1 MYRNDPTGED
11 KKMVDKEINLTKARE
26 EFSSIIK
33 DVQYR
38 SGAYVIKR
46 HGEQAAAVV
55 PIQVYRDWKKQRKG
69 FFDQIR
75 DLQGRAD
82 LSSQEASQ
90 LAAEAVAVVRSDQEQ
105 RS

>member
-1 MYRNDPTGED
+1 
-11 KKMVDKEINLTKARE
+11 MVDKEIGVTEARE

-46 HGEQAAAVV
+46 HGEKVAAVV
-55 PIQVYRDWKKQRKG
+55 PIQVYQDWKEQRKG

-75 DLQGRAD
+75 EIQGRAD
-82 LSSQEASQ
+82 LNPQEASQ
-90 LAAEAVAVVRSDQEQ
+90 LTAEAVAAVRSEKER

>member
-1 MYRNDPTGED
+1 
-11 KKMVDKEINLTKARE
+11 MVEKEIGVTKARE

-46 HGEQAAAVV
+46 HGEKAAAVV
-55 PIQVYRDWKKQRKG
+55 PIQVYQNWKKQRKG

-75 DLQGRAD
+75 GIQERAD
-82 LSSQEASQ
+82 LSPQEASQ
-90 LAAEAVAVVRSDQEQ
+90 LATEAVAAVRSEKE
-105 RS
+105 

>member
-1 MYRNDPTGED
+1 
-11 KKMVDKEINLTKARE
+11 MVEKEIGVTKARE

-46 HGEQAAAVV
+46 HGEKAAAVV
-55 PIQVYRDWKKQRKG
+55 PIQVYQNWKKQRKG

-75 DLQGRAD
+75 GIQERAD
-82 LSSQEASQ
+82 LSPQESSQ
-90 LAAEAVAVVRSDQEQ
+90 LATEAVAAVRSEKE
-105 RS
+105 

>member
-1 MYRNDPTGED
+1 
-11 KKMVDKEINLTKARE
+11 MVDKEIGVTEARE

-46 HGEQAAAVV
+46 HGEKAAAVV
-55 PIQVYRDWKKQRKG
+55 PVQVYLDWKKQRKG

-75 DLQGRAD
+75 EIQGRAD
-82 LSSQEASQ
+82 LSPGEASQ
-90 LAAEAVAVVRSDQEQ
+90 LAAEAIAAVRSEQEQ
-105 RS
+105 KP

>member
-1 MYRNDPTGED
+1 
-11 KKMVDKEINLTKARE
+11 MVEKEMGVTEARE

-46 HGEQAAAVV
+46 HGEKAAAVV
-55 PIQVYRDWKKQRKG
+55 PVQVYLDWKKQRKG

-75 DLQGRAD
+75 EIQGRAE
-82 LSSQEASQ
+82 LSPTKASQ
-90 LAAEAVAVVRSDQEQ
+90 LAAEAIEAVRSKEVQKT
-105 RS
+105 

>member
-1 MYRNDPTGED
+1 
-11 KKMVDKEINLTKARE
+11 MVDKEMGVTKARE
-26 EFSSIIK
+26 EFSNIIK

-69 FFDQIR
+69 FFDQVR
-75 DLQGRAD
+75 DIQEMAD
-82 LSSQEASQ
+82 LSTQEASQ
-90 LAAEAVAVVRSDQEQ
+90 LAAEAVAAMRSDKEQ

>member
-1 MYRNDPTGED
+1 
-11 KKMVDKEINLTKARE
+11 MVDKEIGVTEARE
-26 EFSSIIK
+26 EFSNIIK

-46 HGEQAAAVV
+46 HGEKAAAVV
-55 PIQVYRDWKKQRKG
+55 PIQVYQDWKKQRKG

-75 DLQGRAD
+75 GIQEGAD

-90 LAAEAVAVVRSDQEQ
+90 LATEAVAAVRSEKEH

>member
-1 MYRNDPTGED
+1 
-11 KKMVDKEINLTKARE
+11 MVDKEIGVTKARE

-46 HGEQAAAVV
+46 HGEKAAAVV
-55 PIQVYRDWKKQRKG
+55 PIQVYQDWKKQRKG

-75 DLQGRAD
+75 EIQGKVD
-82 LSSQEASQ
+82 LSPQEASQ
-90 LAAEAVAVVRSDQEQ
+90 LAAEAVAAVRSEKER

>member
-1 MYRNDPTGED
+1 
-11 KKMVDKEINLTKARE
+11 MVDKEIGVTEARE

-46 HGEQAAAVV
+46 HGEKV
-55 PIQVYRDWKKQRKG
+55 PVQVYLDWKKQRKG

-75 DLQGRAD
+75 EIQGRAD
-82 LSSQEASQ
+82 LSPGEASQ
-90 LAAEAVAVVRSDQEQ
+90 LAAEAIAAVRSEQEQ
-105 RS
+105 KS